1 MRECK
6 SKRRRLR
13 KNIAMSAVESIK
25 NTMVKAKVEVEEKI
39 NILGEKSEECVT
51 VIEKAAKK
59 SFVEMEEKFS
69 LLGERSGE
77 CVNLIERVAK
87 KSVGHL
93 RATLY
98 TQTKGVESIDT
109 KREETETEESTS
121 NAKDTSTESNIIES
135 S

>member
-1 MRECK
+1 
-6 SKRRRLR
+6 
-13 KNIAMSAVESIK
+13 MSAVESIK

-121 NAKDTSTESNIIES
+121 NVKDTSTESNIIES

>member
-1 MRECK
+1 LRECK

-25 NTMVKAKVEVEEKI
+25 NTMVKAKVEVEERI

-59 SFVEMEEKFS
+59 SFIEMEEKFS

-98 TQTKGVESIDT
+98 SQAKDLESIDT
-109 KREETETEESTS
+109 KREETETEESAS
-121 NAKDTSTESNIIES
+121 NSKDTRTESNIIES

>member
-25 NTMVKAKVEVEEKI
+25 NTMVKAKVEVGEKI

-51 VIEKAAKK
+51 VIEKVAKK

-69 LLGERSGE
+69 LLGERSEE

-98 TQTKGVESIDT
+98 TQTKGPESIDT
-109 KREETETEESTS
+109 KREETETEERAS
-121 NAKDTSTESNIIES
+121 NSKDTSTDSNIIES

>member
-1 MRECK
+1 
-6 SKRRRLR
+6 
-13 KNIAMSAVESIK
+13 
-25 NTMVKAKVEVEEKI
+25 MVKAKVEVEEKI

-98 TQTKGVESIDT
+98 TQAKGLEGIDT
-109 KREETETEESTS
+109 KREETETEDSTS
-121 NAKDTSTESNIIES
+121 NSKYTSTESNNTATS
-135 S
+135 

>member
-1 MRECK
+1 
-6 SKRRRLR
+6 
-13 KNIAMSAVESIK
+13 MSAVESIK

-59 SFVEMEEKFS
+59 SFIEMEEKFS

-98 TQTKGVESIDT
+98 TQAKDLESIDT
-109 KREETETEESTS
+109 KSEETETEESAS
-121 NAKDTSTESNIIES
+121 NSKDMRTESNIIES